1 VKKTLSFT
9 MLIGLLITFSLS
21 ACGQTDG
28 STPEEDSAIVETE
41 VIQVDTATVP
51 PPSLTFTPT
60 STATATQIPTPT
72 PLPGA
77 QVFPLDSFD
86 EGVPW
91 LPYDNSHVPAVY
103 FINFNVTKP
112 PFDNILVRQAFAAA
126 IDRDA
131 VVEIT
136 EKYFSPVVFEPS
148 PATNITPPEVL
159 GRDVYNEIGIPFDPE
174 YAKEVFTQAGYEDPS
189 GFPNVTLLVNVSNN
203 AAKGIHLLAAEKM
216 TEMWKEYLGV
226 DVLIEILTYQQFKER
241 IVSDPPEL
249 FRVAWVADFND
260 PSNFLSDLF
269 DSSGGRN
276 FGGYSNSDYYDLIQ
290 RASEISDPG
299 ERQLLYLEAERIL
312 CEIDPVVI
320 PIYHGFY
327 DLR

>member
-1 VKKTLSFT
+1 MKKTLLFT

-21 ACGQTDG
+21 SCSKTEEA
-28 STPEEDSAIVETE
+28 SPEADSALIETE
-41 VIQVDTATVP
+41 AFLAVTETAP

-60 STATATQIPTPT
+60 STATEIPTPT

-77 QVFPLDSFD
+77 QVFPLGSFD

-91 LPYDNSHVPAVY
+91 LPYDKSHVPAVY

-136 EKYFSPVVFEPS
+136 EKYFSSVVFEPS

-159 GRDVYNEIGIPFDPE
+159 GRDVYNEIGIPFDLE
-174 YAKEVFTQAGYEDPS
+174 YAKEVFAQAGYADPT

-226 DVLIEILTYQQFKER
+226 EVLIEILTYQQFKER

-260 PSNFLSDLF
+260 PHNFLSDLF
-269 DSSGGRN
+269 DTSGDRN
-276 FGGYSNSDYYDLIQ
+276 FGGYTNSDYFDLVQ
-290 RASEISDPG
+290 KAADISDPA
-299 ERQLLYLEAERIL
+299 ERQLLYLEAEKIL